1 MTLRLNSSEYIGDTY
16 ELKNQKD
23 NKNNAY
29 NLYDTSASRKISN
42 ATLKQLHFL
51 GGKMSYSLLSLQ
63 GIDSKLNQFR
73 ANIVSADKFANLHFP
88 ILILLNGN
96 IRISIYHLGLNS
108 RDKC

>member
-23 NKNNAY
+23 NKNKAY

-51 GGKMSYSLLSLQ
+51 G
-63 GIDSKLNQFR
+63 
-73 ANIVSADKFANLHFP
+73 
-88 ILILLNGN
+88 
-96 IRISIYHLGLNS
+96 
-108 RDKC
+108 

>member
-23 NKNNAY
+23 NKNKAY
-29 NLYDTSASRKISN
+29 NLYDTSTSRKVSN
-42 ATLKQLHFL
+42 TTLKQLHFL
-51 GGKMSYSLLSLQ
+51 GGKMSYSLPSLQ
-63 GIDSKLNQFR
+63 GIDPKLNQFR
-73 ANIVSADKFANLHFP
+73 TNIVSADEFANLHFA